1 MDESWYDTYLTNLT
15 EQVRAQQ
22 GVLSPVSYTHLRY
35 YEAKMVQSFDF
46 SQYLQEHNISK
57 VLLIGNIDYFV
68 MDEFSIRG

>member
-1 MDESWYDTYLTNLT
+1 MYKRQVLGESYDNAILKLLSESFDKTYS
-15 EQVRAQQ
+15 VD
-22 GVLSPVSYTHLRY
+22 LRY
-35 YEAKMVQSFDF
+35 YEAKMGRSFNF